1 MKITLEHWIDIYKP
15 DNIFEY
21 DINKCIFVKD
31 NHIHFVM
38 WELSGVEAI
47 HLIDE
52 EIKKVI
58 DLNYEVLE
66 QMFKEYLKKDLKEHY
81 NSNII

>member
-1 MKITLEHWIDIYKP
+1 MKTTLEHWIDIYEP

-38 WELSGVEAI
+38 LELSGVEAI

-58 DLNYEVLE
+58 YLDYEVLG
-66 QMFKEYLKKDLKEHY
+66 QMFKEYLEKNKK
-81 NSNII
+81 